1 MPALAIRPL
10 SFHGSPMG
18 AKNSFQILAF
28 LRALIL
34 MLCAVIYSCIL
45 GPPALIICLLAPSG
59 RWYSAFQRIWANWLL
74 QTNGIRVSVRGLE
87 NLEKCHSYILLSN
100 HASLLD
106 IPGIISAFPF
116 PVRFMAKK
124 SLAWIPIF
132 GWSLPLSGHILID
145 RERTRSALK
154 SSQKAAS
161 FLKGGTSIIVF
172 PEGTRSP
179 DGQVKEFKG
188 GAFLLA
194 LKSQAPIVPVSVSG
208 TYQMLPRTGWCF
220 WPGTIQIDVGKPLPT
235 QGVPLAAA
243 RLFMRRVR
251 DTIIQNLNE

>member
-1 MPALAIRPL
+1 MPTLASRLL

-18 AKNSFQILAF
+18 AKNSFQFPAF
-28 LRALIL
+28 LRGLFLIL
-34 MLCAVIYSCIL
+34 SAAIFSCIL

-59 RWYSAFQRIWANWLL
+59 RWYPPFQRIWANWLL

-87 NLEKCHSYILLSN
+87 NLEKSHSYILLSN

-116 PVRFMAKK
+116 PVRFIAKK

-132 GWSLPLSGHILID
+132 GWSLHLSGHILID
-145 RERTRSALK
+145 RERAQSALK
-154 SSQKAAS
+154 SSKKAAS
-161 FLKGGTSIIVF
+161 LLQGGTSIIVF

-179 DGQVKEFKG
+179 DGGVKEFKG

-194 LKSQAPIVPVSVSG
+194 LKSQASIVPVSISG
-208 TYQMLPRTGWCF
+208 TYQMLPRTGWGF
-220 WPGTIQIDVGKPLPT
+220 WPGTVQIHVGEPIPT
-235 QGVPLAAA
+235 QGIPLSEA
-243 RLFMRRVR
+243 RLFMKRVR
-251 DTIIQNLNE
+251 DKIIQNLK